1 MAIHFNRILPNLYVG
16 TVPKTFDDVERLI
29 REVGVTAVINLQTD
43 DDFEWYQVDW
53 PKIQQYYKKQNIE
66 IIRKPVQ
73 DFQLEDLRDKLPECA
88 SLVDEFARNGY
99 IIYLHC
105 TAGINRSPTVA
116 IGYLY
121 SYLGYDMEA
130 AISVVKTS
138 RICDPYLEALYS
150 AKFNI

>member
-29 REVGVTAVINLQTD
+29 REAGITAVINLQTD
-43 DDFEWYQVDW
+43 DDFHWYQVDW
-53 PKIQQYYKKQNIE
+53 PRIFDYYQKCNID
-66 IIRKPVQ
+66 IIRKPVE
-73 DFQLEDLRDKLPECA
+73 DFQLEDLRDKLPDCA
-88 SLVDEFARNGY
+88 KAVDELAREGH

-121 SYLGYDMEA
+121 SCLGYDMET
-130 AISVVKTS
+130 AIRTVKDS
-138 RICDPYLEALYS
+138 RVCDPYLEALYS
-150 AKFNI
+150 AAF

>member
-29 REVGVTAVINLQTD
+29 REAGISAVINLQTD

-53 PKIQQYYKKQNIE
+53 PKIQQYYEKRNIE
-66 IIRKPVQ
+66 FVRKPVQ
-73 DFQLEDLRDKLPECA
+73 DFQLEDLRDKLPDCA
-88 SLVDEFARNGY
+88 KVVDDFAHNGH

-121 SYLGYDMEA
+121 SYLGYDMET
-130 AISVVKTS
+130 AIRTVKGS
-138 RICDPYLEALYS
+138 RVCDPYLEALYL
-150 AKFNI
+150 AKF

>member
-43 DDFEWYQVDW
+43 DDFEWYQVDLT
-53 PKIQQYYKKQNIE
+53 KIQQYYEKQNIE
-66 IIRKPVQ
+66 VMRKPIQ

-88 SLVDEFARNGY
+88 NTVDEFARNGH

>member
-16 TVPKTFDDVERLI
+16 TVPKTFDDVDRLI
-29 REVGVTAVINLQTD
+29 REAEVSAVINLQTD

-53 PKIQQYYKKQNIE
+53 PKIQLYYQKKNIE
-66 IIRKPVQ
+66 AVRKPVQ

-88 SLVDEFARNGY
+88 KTVEEFARQGH

-121 SYLGYDMEA
+121 SCLGYDMET
-130 AISVVKTS
+130 AIRTVKNS
-138 RICDPYLEALYS
+138 RLCDPYLEALYS
-150 AKFNI
+150 AKF